1 MGLAASVC
9 GLTTD
14 DLYLFNEGNHFRLY
28 ERLGAHQRDSS
39 TSFAVWAP
47 NARRVSVVGDWNGWD
62 GRRDPMAPI
71 ARSGIWETAIAEVGA
86 GHRYKFRIEGADG
99 RTVDKADPFAFEA
112 EVPPLTA
119 SIVTVSDH
127 RWTDDDWMTNRASR
141 QRHDAPM
148 AIYELHL
155 GSFLRDLAPPY
166 FPLNYRD
173 VTERLADH
181 VAGLGF
187 THVELMP
194 VMHHPFS
201 GSWGYQ
207 TTGYFAANAAW
218 GRPDDL
224 RHLIDT
230 LHQREVGVLLDWVPS
245 HFPTDAHG
253 LARFDGTHL
262 FEHADPRQG
271 YHPDWKSLIFNYGRN
286 EVRSFLISNALYWL
300 DRYHA
305 DGLRVDAV
313 ASMLYL
319 DYSRPAGEWIP
330 NRHGGRE
337 NLEAVGFLRR
347 FNEAVYSAYPDVC
360 TMAEESTAWPGVTT
374 PTSAGGLGFGY
385 KWDMGWMHD
394 TLRYL
399 GRDPVHRRFHH
410 RELTF
415 RSLYAGAENYVL
427 PLSHDEVVHGKGS
440 LVHKAPGDPW
450 QQRATL
456 RLLLAYQCALPGK
469 KLLFMGAE
477 LAQPAE
483 WNHDSQLAWAL
494 LGSPDHAGI
503 AHFVGHLMRT
513 YREHP
518 ALHMADREH
527 EGFAWITADDA
538 AHSVLA
544 FVRRAPRVTGAPD
557 VMFIGNFTPVPRH
570 SHRIGVG
577 HAGPWREL
585 ANSDALE
592 YGGSGIGNLG
602 SVSVEPVAWHGQ
614 PASIVVNL
622 PPLAAVLLLAP
633 TSASPSTPVASEPV
647 ASEHVPA
654 SREARS

>member
-1 MGLAASVC
+1 LGNAASVC

-28 ERLGAHQRDSS
+28 EVLGAHVRGDS

-47 NARRVSVVGDWNGWD
+47 NARRVSVVGDWNHWNGSVD
-62 GRRDPMAPI
+62 RLEPVAS
-71 ARSGIWETAIAEVGA
+71 SGIWEASVSGA
-86 GHRYKFRIEGADG
+86 GAGQRYKYRIESRDG
-99 RTVDKADPFAFEA
+99 RTFDKADPFAFEA
-112 EVPPLTA
+112 EVPPRTA
-119 SIVTVSDH
+119 SIVTTAHHTWSDGA
-127 RWTDDDWMTNRASR
+127 WMADRGRR

-148 AIYELHL
+148 SIYEAHV

-166 FPLNYRD
+166 QALGYRAIA
-173 VTERLADH
+173 ERLADH

-218 GRPDDL
+218 GTPDDL
-224 RHLIDT
+224 RHLVDT
-230 LHQREVGVLLDWVPS
+230 LHARELGVILDWVPS

-253 LARFDGTHL
+253 LASFDGTHL
-262 FEHADPRQG
+262 YEHADRRQG

-286 EVRSFLISNALYWL
+286 EVRSFLISNALFWL

-319 DYSRPAGEWIP
+319 DYSRQPGEWIP
-330 NRHGGRE
+330 NRYGGRE

-347 FNEAVYSAYPDVC
+347 CNEAVYSAYPDVC
-360 TMAEESTAWPGVTT
+360 TIAEESTAWPGVTT
-374 PTSAGGLGFGY
+374 PTDAGGLGFGY

-440 LVHKAPGDPW
+440 LTRKVPGDRW

-456 RLLLAYQCALPGK
+456 RLLLAYQAALPGK

-477 LAQPAE
+477 LGQREE
-483 WNHDSQLAWAL
+483 WNHDSQLSWGL
-494 LGSPDHAGI
+494 LADPDHAGI

-513 YREHP
+513 YREQP
-518 ALHMADREH
+518 ALHMLDREP
-527 EGFAWITADDA
+527 EGFAWISADDA
-538 AHSVLA
+538 AQSVLA
-544 FVRRAPRVTGAPD
+544 FLRRAPLIGATAASTTPE
-557 VMFIGNFTPVPRH
+557 VVFVGNFTPVPRH
-570 SHRIGVG
+570 GVRIGVP
-577 HAGPWREL
+577 HAGRWREL

-592 YGGSGIGNLG
+592 YGGSGVGNLG
-602 SVSVEPVAWHGQ
+602 AVVADDVPAYGQ
-614 PASIVVNL
+614 PCSIVVSL
-622 PPLAAVLLLAP
+622 PPLAAILLGAP
-633 TSASPSTPVASEPV
+633 TDAPGAPDGSSS
-647 ASEHVPA
+647 
-654 SREARS
+654 

>member
-1 MGLAASVC
+1 MALAASPC

-28 ERLGAHQRDSS
+28 ERLGAHQLDSS

-62 GRRDPMAPI
+62 GRRDPLSPVAS
-71 ARSGIWETAIAEVGA
+71 SGVWETAIPAAHV
-86 GHRYKFRIEGADG
+86 GHRYKFRIESRDG
-99 RTVDKADPFAFEA
+99 RNFDKADPFAFEA
-112 EVPPLTA
+112 EVPPRTA
-119 SIVTVSDH
+119 SIVTESHHSWSD
-127 RWTDDDWMTNRASR
+127 DAWMSTRAR
-141 QRHDAPM
+141 RHRHDAPM
-148 AIYELHL
+148 SIYELHL

-166 FPLNYRD
+166 APLGYRD

-218 GRPDDL
+218 GRPDEL

-230 LHQREVGVLLDWVPS
+230 LHQRDIGVLLDWVPS

-253 LARFDGTHL
+253 LAGFDGTHL
-262 FEHADPRQG
+262 YEHADRRQG

-286 EVRSFLISNALYWL
+286 EVRSFLISNALFWL

-330 NRHGGRE
+330 NRFGGRE

-347 FNEAVYSAYPDVC
+347 FNEAVYGAYPDVC
-360 TMAEESTAWPGVTT
+360 TIAEESTAWPGVTT
-374 PTSAGGLGFGY
+374 PTDRGGLGFGY

-440 LVHKAPGDPW
+440 LARKVPGDDW

-456 RLLLAYQCALPGK
+456 RLLLAYQTALPGK

-477 LAQPAE
+477 LGQPEE
-483 WNHDSQLAWAL
+483 WNYDSQLAWNL
-494 LGSPDHAGI
+494 LADPDHAGI
-503 AHFVGHLMRT
+503 AHFLGHLMRS
-513 YREHP
+513 YRAQP
-518 ALHMADREH
+518 ALHSEDRDPS
-527 EGFAWITADDA
+527 GFAWLSADDA
-538 AHSVLA
+538 AQSVLA
-544 FVRRAPRVTGAPD
+544 FLRRAPAVPGSSE
-557 VMFIGNFTPVPRH
+557 VVFVGNFTPLPRH
-570 SHRIGVG
+570 GQRIGVPQPG
-577 HAGPWREL
+577 RWREL

-592 YGGSGIGNLG
+592 YGGSGVGNLG
-602 SVSVEPVAWHGQ
+602 AVDADGIPSQGQ
-614 PASIVVNL
+614 RWSIVVNL
-622 PPLAAVLLLAP
+622 PPLAAIMLRAP
-633 TSASPSTPVASEPV
+633 DAN
-647 ASEHVPA
+647 PA
-654 SREARS
+654 DAIPADGRLDP